1 MVGGITKEIFCKDY
15 ADKLNGVEREV
26 EPKCDYLSDEYD
38 FDYWYTGA
46 CDLGKKLGDAG
57 LLYLLPVTSWSD
69 LTSQCEELFD
79 TDGGDYK
86 CV

>member
-1 MVGGITKEIFCKDY
+1 MCKDY
-15 ADKLNGVEREV
+15 ADVLNGVEPKFEG
-26 EPKCDYLSDEYD
+26 KCDPTNINDFD
-38 FDYWYTGA
+38 FDYV
-46 CDLGKKLGDAG
+46 LGGGCKIEKSLGEAG
-57 LLYLLPVTSWSD
+57 LLYLLPVTDWSD